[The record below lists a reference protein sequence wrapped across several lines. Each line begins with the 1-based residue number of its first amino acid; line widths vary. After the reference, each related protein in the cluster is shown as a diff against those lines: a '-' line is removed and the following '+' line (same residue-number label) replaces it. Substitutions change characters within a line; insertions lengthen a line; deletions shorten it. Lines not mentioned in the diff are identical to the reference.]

1 MGLLQFRH
9 HLGSWQFFIYSPRN
23 SRFYFSFHHSI
34 FFFNFLFYVWR
45 EFQCWHG
52 IEILKSRIKL
62 SLSAHVLGYWG
73 ILRNSNQCEEFSI
86 LSDKM
91 LKFCSPKPGAFI
103 RAPFHLSKEAD
114 KTVSGKWMEDDYREV
129 TQTILKFSKLSRFE
143 NLIFHLGFIL
153 ALHCI
158 KHLFIQKKL
167 YPSALGLQQGCFSFQ
182 KAMHCCTIHLFERRQ
197 TSRTNQAAATNLG
210 EVLVPFMTSQK
221 YLSI

>member
-1 MGLLQFRH
+1 
-9 HLGSWQFFIYSPRN
+9 
-23 SRFYFSFHHSI
+23 
-34 FFFNFLFYVWR
+34 
-45 EFQCWHG
+45 
-52 IEILKSRIKL
+52 
-62 SLSAHVLGYWG
+62 
-73 ILRNSNQCEEFSI
+73 
-86 LSDKM
+86 
-91 LKFCSPKPGAFI
+91 
-103 RAPFHLSKEAD
+103 
-114 KTVSGKWMEDDYREV
+114 MENDYREV

-182 KAMHCCTIHLFERRQ
+182 NAMRCCTIHLFERRQ